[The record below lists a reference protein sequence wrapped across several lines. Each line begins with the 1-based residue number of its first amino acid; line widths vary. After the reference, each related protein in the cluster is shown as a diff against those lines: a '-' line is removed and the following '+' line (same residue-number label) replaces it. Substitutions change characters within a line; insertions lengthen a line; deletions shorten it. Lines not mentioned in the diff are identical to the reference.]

1 MLNVWHML
9 SCTCLNRFATSEYS
23 LIYNMKEVVNLLE
36 MGKIWSAFET
46 ALYSK
51 LCLHF
56 NTEGTAKLFY
66 CVSVQ

>member
-1 MLNVWHML
+1 
-9 SCTCLNRFATSEYS
+9 
-23 LIYNMKEVVNLLE
+23 MKEVVNLLE